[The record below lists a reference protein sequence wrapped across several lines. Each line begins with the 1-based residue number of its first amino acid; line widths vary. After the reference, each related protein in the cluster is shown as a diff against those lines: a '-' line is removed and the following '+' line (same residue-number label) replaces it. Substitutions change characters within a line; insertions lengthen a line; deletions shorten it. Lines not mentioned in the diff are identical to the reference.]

1 MRGRLIDLSAG
12 IADGRQRLTIALDG
26 DARELFDALKDAD
39 VSVEIKKYRRKRSLD
54 ANAYAWVVRDKLA
67 AALGLTKIE
76 VYQSCIR
83 EIGGVSETVCVQENA
98 VDNLIQVWRHNGL
111 GWIAETMP
119 SRIKGCVN
127 VILYYGSST
136 YDTKQMSALIDSIVA
151 DCKLAGV
158 ETATPD
164 EIEKYKEEW
173 KP

>member
-1 MRGRLIDLSAG
+1 MRGRLTDLSIAV
-12 IADGRQRLTIALDG
+12 ADGRQRLTIALDG
-26 DARELFDALKDAD
+26 DARELFDALKDVD

-54 ANAYAWVVRDKLA
+54 ANAYAWVMMDKLA
-67 AALGLTKIE
+67 AALDLTKIE
-76 VYQSCIR
+76 VYQACIR
-83 EIGGVSETVCVQENA
+83 EIGGVSETVCVQEKA
-98 VDNLIQVWRHNGL
+98 VDNLIRGWRHNGL

-119 SRIKGCVN
+119 SKIKGCVN

-136 YDTKQMSALIDSIVA
+136 YDTKQMSALIDAIVA

-164 EIEKYKEEW
+164 EIERYKEEW

>member
-26 DARELFDALKDAD
+26 DARELFDALKDTD

-54 ANAYAWVVRDKLA
+54 ANAYAWVLMDKLA

-76 VYQSCIR
+76 VYQSFIR

-98 VDNLIQVWRHNGL
+98 VDNLIQGWRHNGL

-119 SRIKGCVN
+119 CRIKGCVN

-164 EIEKYKEEW
+164 EIAKYKEEW